1 MISGRG
7 EAVSVARKAL
17 MKDVRSVVVKV
28 GTRVLSDRHDRLDTR
43 RVGTVCEQV
52 HALRERGLTVVVVSS
67 GAIGAGLAELGM
79 KKRPTTLPMLQA
91 AAAVGQSHLMTAYD
105 NCFRRHGYRAGQVL
119 LTRLTMNDRQRYL
132 NARNAISAILELGAV
147 PVINENDAIS
157 VDELPDVTFGDNDT
171 LAALVTNL
179 MRADLLVL
187 LSMVDGLE
195 TPDGD
200 VLDVVA
206 DGDDSIRTF
215 ARSEKTRLGKG
226 GMTTKLE
233 AADIAR
239 ASGEMVV
246 IAHGHRRNV
255 LVDLLDGKKVGTLLL
270 PSERKLKSRARWI
283 GFGARPRGTLV
294 IDDGARRALVGRGK
308 SLLPAGVVRVEGQ
321 FDKGA
326 VVDIADGQ
334 GGTVA
339 RGLVNYDS
347 ESAARIAGHKSSDI
361 ARLLG
366 SRPYSEL
373 IHRDNLVVL

>member
-1 MISGRG
+1 MPSKLRATEVATGAG
-7 EAVSVARKAL
+7 EAVVIAN
-17 MKDVRSVVVKV
+17 
-28 GTRVLSDRHDRLDTR
+28 GNR
-43 RVGTVCEQV
+43 R
-52 HALRERGLTVVVVSS
+52 
-67 GAIGAGLAELGM
+67 
-79 KKRPTTLPMLQA
+79 
-91 AAAVGQSHLMTAYD
+91 
-105 NCFRRHGYRAGQVL
+105 
-119 LTRLTMNDRQRYL
+119 
-132 NARNAISAILELGAV
+132 
-147 PVINENDAIS
+147 
-157 VDELPDVTFGDNDT
+157 
-171 LAALVTNL
+171 
-179 MRADLLVL
+179 
-187 LSMVDGLE
+187 
-195 TPDGD
+195 D
-200 VLDVVA
+200 VL
-206 DGDDSIRTF
+206 
-215 ARSEKTRLGKG
+215 
-226 GMTTKLE
+226 
-233 AADIAR
+233 
-239 ASGEMVV
+239 GE
-246 IAHGHRRNV
+246 I
-255 LVDLLDGKKVGTLLL
+255 LDGKKVGTLLL

>member
-1 MISGRG
+1 
-7 EAVSVARKAL
+7 VSVARKAL

>member
-1 MISGRG
+1 M
-7 EAVSVARKAL
+7 SVGRKAW
-17 MKDVRSVVVKV
+17 MTDVRSVVVKV
-28 GTRVLSDRHDRLDTR
+28 GTRVLSDRHDRLDVR
-43 RVGTVCEQV
+43 RVGIICEQV

-67 GAIGAGLAELGM
+67 GAIGAGMAELGM
-79 KKRPTTLPMLQA
+79 KKRPTTLPQLQA

-105 NCFRRHGYRAGQVL
+105 NAFRKHGYRAGQVL
-119 LTRLTMNDRQRYL
+119 LTRLTMSDRQRYL
-132 NARNAISAILELGAV
+132 NARNAIGALLALGAV
-147 PVINENDAIS
+147 PVVNENDAIS

-179 MRADLLVL
+179 MRADVLVL

-206 DGDDSIRTF
+206 DGDDSIKAF

-226 GMTTKLE
+226 GMTSKLE

-246 IAHGHRRNV
+246 IANGRRKNV
-255 LVDLLDGKKVGTLLL
+255 LVDLLEGKKVGTLLL

-283 GFGARPRGTLV
+283 GFGARPQGTLTV
-294 IDDGARRALVGRGK
+294 DDGACRALVERGK
-308 SLLPAGVVRVEGQ
+308 SLLPAGVVRVDGK

-326 VVDIADGQ
+326 VVNIADKRGDI
-334 GGTVA
+334 VA
-339 RGLVNYDS
+339 RGLVNYDAR
-347 ESAARIAGHKSSDI
+347 AAAKIAGHKSTDI